1 MNIALT
7 SALVC
12 GCFIAAVL
20 VGMRIQRRLPH
31 HHLSADTKDTVKLAM
46 GLVATMSALLLGLLI
61 TSAKSSYDA
70 TRGLVVQMAAKTAFL
85 DRVLVAYGAES
96 TDVRVQFRA
105 LVEEAVLGMWPG
117 AEGRPIQLAPNVSA
131 GDAFYEALQQLS
143 PHDDRQRSLK
153 TKATSLAEDLAQ
165 IRTLL
170 LVQSA
175 PSISTPLL
183 VVIVSWLVL
192 IFLSFSLLAPSNAT
206 ATLAMIISACS
217 VAGAVFLI
225 LQLDRPFGGIIKI
238 PSAPMVN
245 AMSHLAK

>member
-1 MNIALT
+1 MDITLTAALIC
-7 SALVC
+7 A
-12 GCFIAAVL
+12 CFVAAVL
-20 VGMRIQRRLPH
+20 VGMRIRRCLPD

-46 GLVATMSALLLGLLI
+46 GLVATMSALLLGLLV
-61 TSAKSSYDA
+61 TSAKTSYDA
-70 TRGLVVQMAAKTAFL
+70 ARGQVIQMAAKVAFL

-96 TDVRVQFRA
+96 ADVRAQLSTLVQ
-105 LVEEAVLGMWPG
+105 EAVLSMWPE
-117 AEGRPIQLAPNVSA
+117 AASRPVQLAPNTSA

-143 PHDDRQRSLK
+143 PRDDRQRSLK
-153 TKATSLAEDLAQ
+153 TKAASLAEDLAQ

-183 VVIVSWLVL
+183 VVVVSWLVL

-206 ATLAMIISACS
+206 ATLAMIISALS
-217 VAGAVFLI
+217 VAGAIFLI
-225 LQLDRPFGGIIKI
+225 LQLDRPFGGMIKI

-245 AMSHLAK
+245 VMSHLAK